1 MSVTIRP
8 RRVRRD
14 GSTGQVLIMFALFL
28 LMLLGISALAID
40 YASWLVVDRNLQNT
54 ADHAALA
61 GASEFEDRTGGTNCA
76 GTKCYNARAQAWT
89 SLNDELALGL
99 TATEIGTLAAT
110 DTGSSGVSSI
120 VRGGSPYSLK
130 HNIWVTTPPPFSASY
145 TGAGGRYA
153 GNQGVVF
160 VRVDKAVPSFLG
172 GVIGIRPGPRT
183 GWATAG
189 ALPSGLALQTFCRN
203 NIAPQG
209 GVCENSAGLTID
221 GQGGIRLLSGD
232 IGTNESL
239 KVTANTGQGVVLD
252 DGNTFV
258 VNGTCQSSTWNCPNG
273 PPSTGGISD
282 STGAGKN
289 AFYMAPLPVPQYES
303 PLDYAAL
310 SICSDTATWNDTTS
324 PNYHVPCVPY
334 RNQSSPDPAPSAG
347 LWVGDWTC
355 DNGVT
360 DCGTPTVSGSTVT
373 CGGGNFDEFYRP
385 NTDDSNPN
393 GAGRWHGAGSP
404 VFYDSNN
411 GGGNRYLNINETT
424 MDASGSLPTPPP
436 PSNSATV
443 TTPIANWV
451 YSPNN
456 TANTYRV
463 GLDSIDG
470 VHAGGNLIVRY
481 VLFRTT
487 GASGAIDTAAG
498 TPVPVTV
505 RLVER
510 TSNNT
515 YVSRGADSHSAT
527 ETATVYQ
534 FAVPVSSMTGATWYN
549 NLYLEFSVT
558 TAVAARGAGISWA
571 EVEEQNLQ
579 PRQAPRIPPGYWHS
593 ITVPAGKCA
602 LLDPSHATGVQLYQL
617 PGVFRFGGGGTGAS
631 APRVVIG
638 AGGFLIGDG
647 VSLVFDP
654 RVGSNGFPD
663 NGIDIGTNA
672 AMLINVGATPD
683 PPLTALPYAG
693 SNAAWQVDPSDTTNP
708 RNGENTWPVC
718 TRGGNECVPRSC
730 YLNTDPDP
738 TGICAGQTV
747 TRISGGRGIAF
758 YLTPNSWNPATVNI
772 QRRFYMGGNG
782 ATDAPG
788 IQFKGVLYAPYDD
801 VKITG
806 RNGFN
811 TVGQVLAWTAKFNGG
826 SAYIYLE
833 YPYTDAPSPPY
844 LLEPT
849 IAH

>member
-1 MSVTIRP
+1 MTSAAR
-8 RRVRRD
+8 
-14 GSTGQVLIMFALFL
+14 GQVLIIFALFL
-28 LMLLGISALAID
+28 LVLLGASALAID

-54 ADHAALA
+54 ADHASLA
-61 GASEFEDRTGGTNCA
+61 GASVFTDRSGGTNCS
-76 GTKCYNARAQAWT
+76 GNKCFNARAQAWT
-89 SLNDELALGL
+89 SLNDELNLGL
-99 TATEIGTLAAT
+99 TSPEIATLAAT
-110 DTGSSGVSSI
+110 DTGSTGQASI
-120 VRGGSPYSLK
+120 TRAGNPYSLK
-130 HNIWVTTPPPFSASY
+130 HTIWVTTPPPSY
-145 TGAGGRYA
+145 AAYTAAGGRYA
-153 GNQGVVF
+153 QNQGVVF
-160 VRVDKAVPSFLG
+160 VRVDQAVPSFLG
-172 GVIGIRPGPRT
+172 GVIGVQPKPRA

-203 NIAPQG
+203 NIAPQS

-232 IGTNESL
+232 IGSNESL

-258 VNGTCQSSTWNCPNG
+258 VNGTCQSSTWRCPNG
-273 PPSTGGISD
+273 PPSLGGISD

-303 PLDYAAL
+303 PLDYASL

-334 RNQSSPDPAPSAG
+334 RNQSSPDPAPSSG
-347 LWVGDWTC
+347 TWVGDWSC
-355 DNGVT
+355 DNGIT

-385 NTDDSNPN
+385 NNDDSNPN
-393 GAGRWHGAGSP
+393 PRWQGAGTS
-404 VFYDSNN
+404 VFYNSNS
-411 GGGNRYLNINETT
+411 GGGNRYLNLNETT
-424 MDASGSLPTPPP
+424 MDASGSLPGSVPG
-436 PSNSATV
+436 SATV

-451 YSPNN
+451 YSQNN
-456 TANTYRV
+456 TAHTYRV
-463 GLDSIDG
+463 GLDSVDG
-470 VHAGGNLIVRY
+470 VHAGGDLVVRY
-481 VLFRTT
+481 TLFRTT
-487 GASGAIDTAAG
+487 GASGAIDSGAG

-505 RLVER
+505 RLRER
-510 TSNNT
+510 TGGST
-515 YVSRGADSHSAT
+515 YVTRGSDSHDAT

-534 FAVPVSSMTGATWYN
+534 FSVPVNTMTGATWYN

-558 TAVAARGAGISWA
+558 TAVPNKGAGISWA
-571 EVEEQNLQ
+571 EVEELNLQ

-593 ITVPAGKCA
+593 ITIPAGKCA
-602 LLDPSHATGVQLYQL
+602 LLDPAHATGLIQYQL
-617 PGVFRFGGGGTGAS
+617 PGVFRFGGDGTGS
-631 APRVVIG
+631 SGPRIVIG
-638 AGGFLIGDG
+638 SGGYLIGDG

-672 AMLINVGATPD
+672 AMLINVGQTPD
-683 PPLTALPYAG
+683 PPLTALPFAG
-693 SNAAWQVDPSDTTNP
+693 ANAAWQIDPNDTTNP

-730 YLNTDPDP
+730 YMNTDPDP
-738 TGICAGQTV
+738 TGTCAGQTV
-747 TRISGGRGIAF
+747 TVLSGGRGIAF
-758 YLTPNSWNPATVNI
+758 YLTPNTWTHDLAQI
-772 QRRFYMGGNG
+772 QRRFYMGGTG
-782 ATDAPG
+782 STDAPG
-788 IQFKGVLYAPYDD
+788 VAFKGVLYAPYDD

-833 YPYTDAPSPPY
+833 YPYVDTPSPPY

-849 IAH
+849 INH

>member
-1 MSVTIRP
+1 MHVA
-8 RRVRRD
+8 VRRRF
-14 GSTGQVLIMFALFL
+14 STADRSPGQVLILFALFL
-28 LMLLGISALAID
+28 LMLLGVSALAID
-40 YASWLVVDRNLQNT
+40 YASWLVVDRNLQNV

-61 GASEFEDRTGGTNCA
+61 GASEFENRAGGMSCGAPN
-76 GTKCYNARAQAWT
+76 KCFNARSQAWT
-89 SLNDELALGL
+89 SLNSELNLGL
-99 TATEIGTLAAT
+99 PSAAIAALASADTPTTAGQTSITAGTPPVAYPLNHT
-110 DTGSSGVSSI
+110 
-120 VRGGSPYSLK
+120 
-130 HNIWVTTPPPFSASY
+130 IWVTTPPPTYAAY
-145 TGAGGRYA
+145 TSAGGRYA
-153 GNQGVVF
+153 QNQGVVF
-160 VRVDKAVPSFLG
+160 VRVDQPVRSFLG
-172 GVIGIRPGPRT
+172 GIVGIQPKPRT

-189 ALPSGLALQTFCRN
+189 ALPSGLAMETFCRN
-203 NIAPQG
+203 NIAPQS

-221 GQGGIRLLSGD
+221 GQGGIRLISGD
-232 IGTNESL
+232 LGSNESL
-239 KVTANTGQGVVLD
+239 KVTANGGPGVILD
-252 DGNTFV
+252 DGNGFV

-282 STGAGKN
+282 SSGVGKN

-303 PLDYAAL
+303 PLDYATL
-310 SICSDTATWNDTTS
+310 SVCSDTTTWNDINS

-334 RNQSSPDPAPSAG
+334 RNQSGPDPAPSAG
-347 LWVGDWTC
+347 QWVGDWTC

-373 CGGGNFDEFYRP
+373 CGGGNFDKFYRP
-385 NTDDSNPN
+385 NNDDSNPN
-393 GAGRWHGAGSP
+393 PRWHGSQFDANS
-404 VFYDSNN
+404 
-411 GGGNRYLNINETT
+411 GNRYLNINDTS
-424 MDASGSLPTPPP
+424 MDAVGSLPGSVPG
-436 PSNSATV
+436 SAAV
-443 TTPIANWV
+443 TGPFTNWV
-451 YSPNN
+451 FSADNN
-456 TANTYRV
+456 AHTYRV
-463 GLDSIDG
+463 GLDGVDG
-470 VHAGGNLIVRY
+470 VHVGGSLIVRY
-481 VLFRTT
+481 TLFRTVNGAVDTNT
-487 GASGAIDTAAG
+487 GTA
-498 TPVPVTV
+498 VPVTV
-505 RLVER
+505 RLRER

-515 YVSRGADSHSAT
+515 YVTRGSDSQTAT
-527 ETATVYQ
+527 ESATVYQ
-534 FAVPVSSMTGATWYN
+534 FAVPTASMTGATWFN

-558 TAVAARGAGISWA
+558 TAVPNRGAGISWA

-593 ITVPAGKCA
+593 ITIPAGKCA

-617 PGVFRFGGGGTGAS
+617 PGIFRFGGGGTGSS
-631 APRVVIG
+631 APRIIVG
-638 AGGFLIGDG
+638 SGGYLVGDG

-672 AMLINVGATPD
+672 ALLINAGATPD

-693 SNAAWQVDPSDTTNP
+693 SNAAWQIDPNDTINP

-730 YLNTDPDP
+730 YMNTDPDP
-738 TGICAGQTV
+738 TGTCAGQTV
-747 TRISGGRGIAF
+747 SLLQGGRGIAF
-758 YLTPNSWNPATVNI
+758 YLTPNTWTHASAQI

-782 ATDAPG
+782 AADAAG

-811 TVGQVLAWTAKFNGG
+811 VAGQVLSWTAKFNGG
-826 SAYIYLE
+826 SAYIQLE

>member
-1 MSVTIRP
+1 MSMTTRP
-8 RRVRRD
+8 RASAARP
-14 GSTGQVLIMFALFL
+14 TGQVLVLFALFL

-89 SLNDELALGL
+89 SLNDELKLGL
-99 TATEIGTLAAT
+99 PSTAIGVLAAANSPAAGVT
-110 DTGSSGVSSI
+110 SVLDGSTTYPL
-120 VRGGSPYSLK
+120 RDRF
-130 HNIWVTTPPPFSASY
+130 WVTTPPPSY
-145 TGAGGRYA
+145 AAYTSAGGRYA
-153 GNQGVVF
+153 QNQGVVF
-160 VRVDKAVPSFLG
+160 VRVDRTVTSFLG
-172 GVIGIRPGPRT
+172 GVLGIKPGPRT

-203 NIAPQG
+203 NIAPQS

-221 GQGGIRLLSGD
+221 GQGGIRLVSGD

-273 PPSTGGISD
+273 PPSLGGISD
-282 STGAGKN
+282 SSGAGKN

-303 PLDYAAL
+303 PLDYASL
-310 SICSDTATWNDTTS
+310 SVCSDTTTWNDTTS

-347 LWVGDWTC
+347 QWVGDWTC
-355 DNGVT
+355 DNGIT

-373 CGGGNFDEFYRP
+373 CGGGNFDKFYRP
-385 NTDDSNPN
+385 NIDDSNPN
-393 GAGRWHGAGSP
+393 PRWHGSQ
-404 VFYDSNN
+404 FDSNS
-411 GGGNRYLNINETT
+411 GGGNRFLNINDPS
-424 MDASGSLPTPPP
+424 MDAVGSLPGTVPG
-436 PSNSATV
+436 SATV
-443 TTPIANWV
+443 TGPFTNWV
-451 YSPNN
+451 FSPDN
-456 TANTYRV
+456 TVLTYRV
-463 GLDSIDG
+463 GLGGVDG
-470 VHAGGNLIVRY
+470 VHVGGSLIVRY
-481 VLFRTT
+481 TLFRTAN
-487 GASGAIDTAAG
+487 GAVDPNPG

-505 RLVER
+505 SLKER
-510 TSNNT
+510 VASNN
-515 YVSRGADSHSAT
+515 YQLRGSPEVHSAT

-534 FAVPVSSMTGATWYN
+534 FSVPTSSMTGPTWYN
-549 NLYLEFSVT
+549 NLYLEFAAT
-558 TAVAARGAGISWA
+558 TAVPTRGAGVSWA
-571 EVEEQNLQ
+571 EVEETNLQ

-593 ITVPAGKCA
+593 ITIPANKCA
-602 LLDPSHATGVQLYQL
+602 LLDPSHATGVMQYQL
-617 PGVFRFGGGGTGAS
+617 PGIFRFGGGGTGSS
-631 APRVVIG
+631 APRIVVGSG
-638 AGGFLIGDG
+638 AYLIGDG

-654 RVGSNGFPD
+654 RVGSDGFPD
-663 NGIDIGTNA
+663 IGIDIGTNA
-672 AMLINVGATPD
+672 AMLINAGATAD

-693 SNAAWQVDPSDTTNP
+693 SNAAWQIDPNDSTNP

-730 YLNTDPDP
+730 YMNTNPDP
-738 TGICAGQTV
+738 LGTCAGQTV
-747 TRISGGRGIAF
+747 TLLSGGRGIAF
-758 YLTPNSWNPATVNI
+758 YLTPNSWNPATAQI
-772 QRRFYMGGNG
+772 QRRFYMGGTG
-782 ATDAPG
+782 STDAPG
-788 IQFKGVLYAPYDD
+788 IAFKGVLYAPYDD

-826 SAYIYLE
+826 DAYIYLE
-833 YPYTDAPSPPY
+833 YPYTDKPTPPY

-849 IAH
+849 INH